1 MLKSAPLLFVTFLV
15 SCSSCKR
22 FNWDARP
29 YVGNSVDQE
38 LVNAEGET
46 VRCDQPAFDSFTC
59 FDPENLA
66 ELKTAIDRINSKKLR
81 EKLQR
86 KYNNLALPIGLTR

>member
-1 MLKSAPLLFVTFLV
+1 MPRNALLLFVTFLV

-22 FNWDARP
+22 FNWEARP
-29 YVGNSVDQE
+29 YVGDSTNLE

-46 VRCDQPAFDSFTC
+46 VRCDQPAFETFTC
-59 FDPENLA
+59 FDAENLS

-81 EKLQR
+81 EKLQE